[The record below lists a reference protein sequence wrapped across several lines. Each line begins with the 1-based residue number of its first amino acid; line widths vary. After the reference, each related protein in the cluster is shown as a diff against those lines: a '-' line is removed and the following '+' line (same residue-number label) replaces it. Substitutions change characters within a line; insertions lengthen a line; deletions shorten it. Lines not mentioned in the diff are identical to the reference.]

1 MKKYTGTKTVQ
12 AEPMVLGE
20 YINNCM
26 SDHIYNPY
34 TTNGSEQHL
43 LSDPGYHVVH
53 EDGQSSWSSA
63 EAFEKAYKPS
73 ETFIERLEIE
83 CDEVEERLNK
93 LRNFMNSDAFERLDF
108 ENRSLLYCQES
119 EMDEYYLTLCRRL
132 ALAKETEEHMDHN
145 YESN

>member
-34 TTNGSEQHL
+34 ATSPEQHL

-63 EAFEKAYKPS
+63 EAFEKSYKPS

-83 CDEVEERLNK
+83 RDEVAERLNK
-93 LRNFMNSDAFERLDF
+93 LQRFMNSDAFEKLDCD
-108 ENRSLLYCQES
+108 NRNLLYCQEI
-119 EMDEYYLTLCRRL
+119 EMTEYHSTLCKRLTL
-132 ALAKETEEHMDHN
+132 AKKIKDHVN
-145 YESN
+145 LQL

>member
-63 EAFEKAYKPS
+63 EAFEKDYKPS

-83 CDEVEERLNK
+83 CLEVSGRLGQ
-93 LRNFMNSDAFERLDF
+93 LRSFINSDAFEKLDD
-108 ENRSLLYCQES
+108 EIRNLLHSQES
-119 EMDEYYLTLCRRL
+119 RMTEYCSVLYRRIE
-132 ALAKETEEHMDHN
+132 LAKQMNT
-145 YESN
+145 

>member
-26 SDHIYNPY
+26 SDHAYNPY
-34 TTNGSEQHL
+34 TTNSSGQHL

-83 CDEVEERLNK
+83 CDEVAERLNK
-93 LRNFMNSDAFERLDF
+93 LQSFMNSESFEKLDWD
-108 ENRSLLYCQES
+108 NRNLLYCQES
-119 EMDEYYLTLCRRL
+119 EMIEYHSTLCKRL
-132 ALAKETEEHMDHN
+132 KLAKN
-145 YESN
+145 